1 MGVFATIN
9 ISFEFVALLLAMAG
23 FICVFTFSH
32 VGKKERQDLALLMA
46 SLGVSALF
54 NGLFNI
60 FNEIT
65 LESSRAMIIASRFI
79 GMAAGC
85 WCIAFFNLYLV
96 HLFNNNKK
104 IYKFWT
110 IIVFAIQGIVMAL
123 LIGNLFGGYFYSV
136 DASSHYVRGVVF
148 YLVPVIELVLWV
160 IISVLVIVNRKSL
173 CKQDA
178 ITFYIYFSLL
188 LIALILQCV
197 FPMLFFVD
205 AITIMAIVV
214 LLFGEQSKAT
224 DKLLKER
231 VATEEA
237 KLDAE
242 KTRERLFRSQV
253 SPHFIYNALTA
264 IQALPD
270 NPDKTKKA
278 IGDFAKYLRQTLN
291 TINENTLIS
300 FEQEFENVQVYLRLE
315 KIRFGKS
322 LQVEYDIEEKDF
334 ELPAMSM
341 QILAENAV
349 KHGISVK
356 RDGGTIKITT
366 KREGNDFVIKIIDDG
381 VGFDVNAPRD
391 STHIGIENVR
401 NRIET
406 MVGGKLEIESRI
418 GYGTTA
424 TIRFPISK

>member
-1 MGVFATIN
+1 MTI
-9 ISFEFVALLLAMAG
+9 IFYRQVLLL
-23 FICVFTFSH
+23 FES
-32 VGKKERQDLALLMA
+32 KDKDY
-46 SLGVSALF
+46 
-54 NGLFNI
+54 N
-60 FNEIT
+60 NEIYFP
-65 LESSRAMIIASRFI
+65 LLSSIVILLSNKLFHIFLLRF
-79 GMAAGC
+79 
-85 WCIAFFNLYLV
+85 F
-96 HLFNNNKK
+96 
-104 IYKFWT
+104 
-110 IIVFAIQGIVMAL
+110 Q
-123 LIGNLFGGYFYSV
+123 FYS
-136 DASSHYVRGVVF
+136 
-148 YLVPVIELVLWV
+148 LK
-160 IISVLVIVNRKSL
+160 ISTK
-173 CKQDA
+173 
-178 ITFYIYFSLL
+178 
-188 LIALILQCV
+188 
-197 FPMLFFVD
+197 
-205 AITIMAIVV
+205 ITIQINT
-214 LLFGEQSKAT
+214 LIY
-224 DKLLKER
+224 DKLLKVSPYAPISEGDL
-231 VATEEA
+231 VNFIQ
-237 KLDAE
+237 LDAE

-406 MVGGKLEIESRI
+406 MVGGELEIESRI